1 MGSEYLTEKDVKI
14 SDAKLSEYLV
24 EYLKSENLD
33 STDVVHFYGDTA
45 LALVSRFVLGQ
56 KVEVSKDP
64 NVASGRRDFQSN
76 KIEIE
81 IMSTG
86 ANAGTLYTNIML
98 DKVLVVMPNREFRNL
113 S

>member
-1 MGSEYLTEKDVKI
+1 MSAT
-14 SDAKLSEYLV
+14 ALSEYLI

-33 STDVVHFYGDTA
+33 SQDIAHFYGDSA
-45 LALVSRFVLGQ
+45 LTLSTYFTIGQ

-76 KIEIE
+76 KIELE
-81 IMSTG
+81 MVSSS
-86 ANAGTLYTNIML
+86 AAAGTLYTNIML
-98 DKVLVVMPNREFRNL
+98 DKVLVIMPNREFKNL